1 MQATHQLSKVAKALL
16 LTSSLASMIALSACN
31 YNPIQSTSPA
41 VAIPKK
47 EYIQKGQWDTFNFDQ
62 LNQLIATYG
71 KDNPNYNPDKRP
83 YIVTDFDNTS
93 VFLDIEEATLI
104 YQLEH
109 LAFNVTPEQLNQ
121 IIRKGISSQNFE
133 AAYNNQQGQAVNI
146 DKIAP
151 DIIASYTWLYHHYNG
166 LKGKQSL
173 DQIKQDPHY
182 LDFITKMRY
191 LYAAI
196 GDTFDHEVAYP
207 WVTYLFTGLT
217 EQQVRNLVKA
227 TVAWQMQ
234 QPIGPVTW
242 TSPAALSGQA
252 GVVKTT
258 WENGLRPYR
267 EMQNLFKAFQDNG
280 IDVYVCSASFID
292 VIKEIISNPEIGYNI
307 NEKNAYA
314 MELERDAQ
322 NRILPEFRHGYAQ
335 TQGKGKT
342 ATIQRFLVS
351 KYGYG
356 PIFIAGDSEGDQNMM
371 QDFATTQKVLI
382 INRLRSPNSDIGKFS
397 QQAVQGYGQANPKF
411 LLQGRDANTGQFRPS
426 MASLSYGAQ
435 TAKTTKN

>member
-1 MQATHQLSKVAKALL
+1 M
-16 LTSSLASMIALSACN
+16 
-31 YNPIQSTSPA
+31 
-41 VAIPKK
+41 
-47 EYIQKGQWDTFNFDQ
+47 GF
-62 LNQLIATYG
+62 
-71 KDNPNYNPDKRP
+71 
-83 YIVTDFDNTS
+83 S
-93 VFLDIEEATLI
+93 V
-104 YQLEH
+104 
-109 LAFNVTPEQLNQ
+109 
-121 IIRKGISSQNFE
+121 
-133 AAYNNQQGQAVNI
+133 
-146 DKIAP
+146 
-151 DIIASYTWLYHHYNG
+151 
-166 LKGKQSL
+166 
-173 DQIKQDPHY
+173 
-182 LDFITKMRY
+182 
-191 LYAAI
+191 
-196 GDTFDHEVAYP
+196 
-207 WVTYLFTGLT
+207 
-217 EQQVRNLVKA
+217 
-227 TVAWQMQ
+227 
-234 QPIGPVTW
+234 
-242 TSPAALSGQA
+242 ALSGQA

-335 TQGKGKT
+335 TQDKGKT

-371 QDFATTQKVLI
+371 QDFAATQKVLI
-382 INRLRSPNSDIGKFS
+382 INRLRSPSSDIGKFS
-397 QQAVQGYGQANPKF
+397 QQAVQSYGQANTKF